1 MTLKFLLATLALIP
15 SAALADDWQNVLDR
29 AKGQTVYWF
38 AWGGD
43 QRTNDFIAHVS
54 TLTEAC
60 CDVTIE
66 QVKLDDTAVAV
77 NRVLAEKTAGQT
89 EGGAVDMIWIN
100 GPNFLAMKSQDLLHG
115 PFAADLPNAKYLD
128 LSKGSAAA
136 TDFTVPTDGY
146 ESAWRL
152 ARFVF
157 QYDTARLDRPPM
169 NMKGLPAWAAA
180 HPGRL
185 THPVVT
191 NFMGATFLKQALVS
205 LTEDPAVLQSAP
217 TDETYAEVTAPL
229 WAWYDALR
237 PNLWHDG
244 QQWPEN
250 ASIMEQ
256 MLNDGEIDV
265 SMAFDP
271 AAAAAAIQQG
281 LLPATVKTY
290 ALEGGMI
297 GNISF
302 VAIPFN
308 ASHVDGAKVV
318 ANMLLDPK
326 VQAHAQDINV
336 LGSWSV
342 LDPAKLS
349 PDDAAAFAAL
359 PTAPALPTLDDL
371 GPTLSEP
378 HPDWMTRITDD
389 FVKRYG
395 G

>member
-1 MTLKFLLATLALIP
+1 MRLQFLLATLAALP
-15 SAALADDWQNVLDR
+15 GMTLADDWQNVLDR

-43 QRTNDFIAHVS
+43 QRTNDFILYVS
-54 TLTEAC
+54 DLTEDC
-60 CDVTIE
+60 CNVTIE

-89 EGGAVDMIWIN
+89 DGGAVDLIWIN

-115 PFAADLPNAKYLD
+115 PFAADLPNAEYLD
-128 LSKGSAAA
+128 LSKGSPAA
-136 TDFTVPTDGY
+136 TDFTVPVDGM

-157 QYDTARLDRPPM
+157 QYDTAQLDNPPM
-169 NMKGLPAWAAA
+169 SIADLPHWAEA
-180 HPGRL
+180 HPGRF

-205 LTEDPAVLQSAP
+205 LTEDPSVLQSAP
-217 TDETYAEVTAPL
+217 TDDNYATVTAPL

-237 PNLWHDG
+237 PNLWHEG
-244 QQWPEN
+244 KQWPEN

-271 AAAAAAIQQG
+271 AAAAAAIEQG

-290 ALEGGMI
+290 ALDGGMI

-308 ASHVDGAKVV
+308 AAHIDGAKVV
-318 ANMLLDPK
+318 ANMLLD
-326 VQAHAQDINV
+326 
-336 LGSWSV
+336 
-342 LDPAKLS
+342 
-349 PDDAAAFAAL
+349 
-359 PTAPALPTLDDL
+359 
-371 GPTLSEP
+371 
-378 HPDWMTRITDD
+378 
-389 FVKRYG
+389 
-395 G
+395 